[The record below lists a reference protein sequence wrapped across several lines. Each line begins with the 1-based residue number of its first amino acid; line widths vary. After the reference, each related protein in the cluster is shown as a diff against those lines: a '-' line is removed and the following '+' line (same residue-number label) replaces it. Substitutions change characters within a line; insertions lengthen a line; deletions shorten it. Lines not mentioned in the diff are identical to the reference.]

1 MQLPATQWLSDKL
14 SQIQSDCSELGW
26 KAYNEKKQE
35 IVNQANE
42 MFAEQIAKAHGRK
55 IIRASKP
62 NFKEM
67 TGEEYYKL
75 NYSK

>member
-1 MQLPATQWLSDKL
+1 MAQPATQWLVNKL
-14 SQIQSDCSELGW
+14 SEIQKQCSELGW

-35 IVNQANE
+35 IINQANQ

-67 TGEEYYKL
+67 TGEEYYNETYTK
-75 NYSK
+75 

>member
-1 MQLPATQWLSDKL
+1 
-14 SQIQSDCSELGW
+14 LGW

-35 IVNQANE
+35 IVNQANQ

-75 NYSK
+75 NYNK